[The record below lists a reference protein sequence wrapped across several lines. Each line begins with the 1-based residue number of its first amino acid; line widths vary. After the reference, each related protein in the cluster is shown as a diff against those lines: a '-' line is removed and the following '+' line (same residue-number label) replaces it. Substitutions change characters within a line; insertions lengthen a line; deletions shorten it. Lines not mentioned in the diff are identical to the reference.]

1 MTEARRPLD
10 HVETCGK
17 WHNRRASEVAK
28 QKKIVAHVLLPSLPP
43 TPILQHPL
51 RDAVVPFYFNA
62 NAVRVHSLAHSKS
75 PAGEAQ
81 HVGSG
86 PGSAL
91 GLGRRARTAVVW
103 ENQPLQLR
111 KPHGGFYK
119 SQKAAVASSY

>member
-1 MTEARRPLD
+1 MDYSGQGAEVEAASSGRANSFHSRGRCKIQMTEARRPLD

-62 NAVRVHSLAHSKS
+62 NAVCIR
-75 PAGEAQ
+75 
-81 HVGSG
+81 
-86 PGSAL
+86 
-91 GLGRRARTAVVW
+91 
-103 ENQPLQLR
+103 
-111 KPHGGFYK
+111 
-119 SQKAAVASSY
+119 